1 MKNTTISGI
10 QYISN
15 NSLSYLQY
23 VVEQIPLF
31 PEFVSIEGE
40 KQLQCSER
48 SAGWGKVKAEKRRQR
63 RGPESGGQGE
73 LLEECED

>member
-1 MKNTTISGI
+1 
-10 QYISN
+10 
-15 NSLSYLQY
+15 

-48 SAGWGKVKAEKRRQR
+48 SAGWDSHQVSGVSKGIRLGNEYGVFMRWVEIGSGW
-63 RGPESGGQGE
+63 RG
-73 LLEECED
+73 L

>member
-1 MKNTTISGI
+1 
-10 QYISN
+10 
-15 NSLSYLQY
+15 
-23 VVEQIPLF
+23 VEQIPLF

-40 KQLQCSER
+40 KQLQCSKR